1 MGNIK
6 FLAHARNLRKEA
18 ERLRQRGLDPDAIR
32 RERQAE
38 VYEAIANLPIDDFCS
53 TGERS

>member
-6 FLAHARNLRKEA
+6 FLDHARNLRKEA